1 MRSLI
6 TRRSFLGG
14 CIGVSGALLAGASQA
29 SGKLD
34 QLVVGCWG
42 GSSGAA
48 VKASVG
54 DPFEKEFGVKV
65 VYDYGG
71 DTEHKAKV
79 RAEKGHQR
87 LDVLYNTPGTA
98 YVLAKEANALVP
110 IADMA
115 SLIPN
120 LADLYKNLADPNI
133 WTEWGVAP
141 WTYAWTLIYRTDKIS
156 KEDAAKVDSWA
167 VLLDPKYKGK
177 VGYPNI
183 NWGNG
188 YALLVLAL
196 IQGQGTVESGHPRE
210 VDKGWELVPKIK
222 SQVSTFTKSDMEAQT
237 LFKSGEIWIAMRS
250 SREVPVY
257 QKEGVPTGMF
267 TNLKEGMVATNEI
280 ISVVRSG
287 NALREEM
294 AARFVNKALSAEAQT
309 VLAKNFFTP
318 SNKRAQIPADVKDY
332 VLTVDQLEK
341 LNHWDW
347 IWDAQMLDQWTER
360 WNRMISS

>member
-1 MRSLI
+1 
-6 TRRSFLGG
+6 
-14 CIGVSGALLAGASQA
+14 
-29 SGKLD
+29 
-34 QLVVGCWG
+34 
-42 GSSGAA
+42 
-48 VKASVG
+48 
-54 DPFEKEFGVKV
+54 
-65 VYDYGG
+65 
-71 DTEHKAKV
+71 
-79 RAEKGHQR
+79 
-87 LDVLYNTPGTA
+87 
-98 YVLAKEANALVP
+98 
-110 IADMA
+110 MA